1 MFPPFFSPLWLRF
14 PVCTIR
20 HSTSLFFFFFAHHRS
35 VVASK
40 LSVAITLTKLH
51 DLINHIFKCC
61 MQLAEAIISEDVNNG
76 LSVLLTSYLASPLDV
91 SV

>member
-1 MFPPFFSPLWLRF
+1 M
-14 PVCTIR
+14 CTII
-20 HSTSLFFFFFAHHRS
+20 HSTSPIYIFFVLAHHRS

-51 DLINHIFKCC
+51 DLINHILKCC
-61 MQLAEAIISEDVNNG
+61 MQLAEALISEDVNNG
-76 LSVLLTSYLASPLDV
+76 PSVLLTSYLASPLDV